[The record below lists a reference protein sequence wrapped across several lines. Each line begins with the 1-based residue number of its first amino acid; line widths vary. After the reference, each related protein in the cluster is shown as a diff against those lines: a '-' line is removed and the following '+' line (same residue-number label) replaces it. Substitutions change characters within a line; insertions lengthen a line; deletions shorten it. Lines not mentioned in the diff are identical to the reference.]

1 VRLLLLCALL
11 LCAGCSSLGPDAPEP
26 VTWGSADFTSY
37 VAMGTSVSMG
47 IESGGLLDQNQRA
60 SAPALIAQQAG
71 ANGGTFVQPLVASP
85 GIPPLLHLASL
96 NPLTLDRLPGSPPPG
111 PYVARPADGYDN
123 LAISGALVANA
134 IAQDS
139 GAPYFDLVL
148 QGHGTMLRQTIAQNP
163 TFITIELGANDAIL
177 PLVAGGDLSLLI
189 SVPAFA
195 EQYAQLLDSL
205 ALAAP
210 QAKLALA
217 NIPPVTRLPYAAA
230 VPLDVP
236 LPLGPQ
242 GANQP
247 FRLHD
252 ANGPLPDGSLI
263 LLPAILIIVLL
274 VQEANMVVKHLQSG
288 DAERALQRL
297 DISNRMPWIKR
308 IAPNFDPAAI
318 SPAHVIV
325 PVIQKAPAW
334 VAQHGAA
341 VIGGIA
347 GVVIGIG
354 LLLLS
359 AFFFYVEGETIVAEA
374 ETLSPLPAR
383 YNRQFAEN
391 FKAVVDATF
400 RGQVI
405 TSVTQGIFIGVGLA
419 IAGVPGAIL
428 WGAVATVL
436 SLLPI
441 VGSAAVW
448 IPAALWLYITA
459 TMGERTYFGVI
470 FLTIWGV
477 IIVPIIEHVI
487 RPWAMKGKMRLP
499 AIPLLV
505 SVLGG
510 MEAFGFVGLV
520 VGPLVFSLLMS
531 IIDIYKRSF
540 RIPDSEGEVA

>member
-1 VRLLLLCALL
+1 MPDIT
-11 LCAGCSSLGPDAPEP
+11 PDADEANERHEWHLAG
-26 VTWGSADFTSY
+26 VIFF
-37 VAMGTSVSMG
+37 
-47 IESGGLLDQNQRA
+47 
-60 SAPALIAQQAG
+60 ALIALIILYE
-71 ANGGTFVQPLVASP
+71 TFVILRPFLAPIILGAVLVTVTFPIYRRIRERMHGHANRAAS
-85 GIPPLLHLASL
+85 
-96 NPLTLDRLPGSPPPG
+96 
-111 PYVARPADGYDN
+111 VM
-123 LAISGALVANA
+123 
-134 IAQDS
+134 
-139 GAPYFDLVL
+139 LVL
-148 QGHGTMLRQTIAQNP
+148 I
-163 TFITIELGANDAIL
+163 TF
-177 PLVAGGDLSLLI
+177 V
-189 SVPAFA
+189 
-195 EQYAQLLDSL
+195 
-205 ALAAP
+205 
-210 QAKLALA
+210 
-217 NIPPVTRLPYAAA
+217 
-230 VPLDVP
+230 
-236 LPLGPQ
+236 
-242 GANQP
+242 
-247 FRLHD
+247 
-252 ANGPLPDGSLI
+252 I

-274 VQEANMVVKHLQSG
+274 VQEANVVVKHLQSG

-297 DISNRMPWIKR
+297 DVSNRMPWIKR

-318 SPAHVIV
+318 NPAHVIV
-325 PVIQKAPAW
+325 PVVQKAPAW
-334 VAQHGAA
+334 IAQHGAA

-374 ETLSPLPAR
+374 ETLSPLPAK

-405 TSVTQGIFIGVGLA
+405 TSVTQGIFIGAGLA

-459 TMGERTYFGVI
+459 SMGERTYFGVI

-487 RPWAMKGKMRLP
+487 RPWAMKGKMQLP

-531 IIDIYKRSF
+531 IIDIYKQSF
-540 RIPDSEGEVA
+540 RIPISEGEIA

>member
-1 VRLLLLCALL
+1 MAEQLT
-11 LCAGCSSLGPDAPEP
+11 PDADEAKERRE
-26 VTWGSADFTSY
+26 WHLA
-37 VAMGTSVSMG
+37 G
-47 IESGGLLDQNQRA
+47 IVFF
-60 SAPALIAQQAG
+60 ALIALVILYE
-71 ANGGTFVQPLVASP
+71 TFVILEPFLAPIILGAVLVTVTFPIYRRLRERMHGHANRAAS
-85 GIPPLLHLASL
+85 
-96 NPLTLDRLPGSPPPG
+96 
-111 PYVARPADGYDN
+111 VM
-123 LAISGALVANA
+123 
-134 IAQDS
+134 
-139 GAPYFDLVL
+139 LVL
-148 QGHGTMLRQTIAQNP
+148 I
-163 TFITIELGANDAIL
+163 TF
-177 PLVAGGDLSLLI
+177 V
-189 SVPAFA
+189 
-195 EQYAQLLDSL
+195 
-205 ALAAP
+205 
-210 QAKLALA
+210 
-217 NIPPVTRLPYAAA
+217 
-230 VPLDVP
+230 
-236 LPLGPQ
+236 
-242 GANQP
+242 
-247 FRLHD
+247 
-252 ANGPLPDGSLI
+252 I
-263 LLPAILIIVLL
+263 LLPATLIIVLL

-308 IAPNFDPAAI
+308 IAPNFDPAAL

-325 PVIQKAPAW
+325 PVVQKAPAW

-383 YNRQFAEN
+383 YTRQFAEN

-405 TSVTQGIFIGVGLA
+405 TSVTQGIFIGAGLA

-459 TMGERTYFGVI
+459 TMGERSYFGVI

-487 RPWAMKGKMRLP
+487 RPWAMKGKMQLP

-531 IIDIYKRSF
+531 IIDIYKQSF
-540 RIPDSEGEVA
+540 RIPISEGEIA